1 MTYALCLNCGA
12 EKADGLAA
20 CPRCQF
26 TPTHRPDLHR
36 PELDQRFSSPPF
48 ARESLRALGAVVE
61 RIHGAV
67 ADPTLRFWTFI
78 CYVSTRVP
86 GILVAEAPTELRAQV
101 EGTLGQLDLP
111 AVTMAVSRVPP
122 PPTPLEA
129 PRLGWMG
136 WTARICVVVLFFV
149 WVAVTWFLE

>member
-1 MTYALCLNCGA
+1 MRYALCLNCGA
-12 EKADGLAA
+12 EKADALAA

-26 TPTHRPDLHR
+26 TPTDRPDLHR
-36 PELDQRFSSPPF
+36 PELDLRFSSPPF

-67 ADPTLRFWTFI
+67 PDPTLRFWTII

-101 EGTLGQLDLP
+101 EATLQQLDLP
-111 AVTMAVSRVPP
+111 AVTMAVSRAVPP
-122 PPTPLEA
+122 PPLEA
-129 PRLGWMG
+129 PGLGWMG
-136 WTARICVVVLFFV
+136 WVARICVVVLFCV
-149 WVAVTWFLE
+149 WVAVNWFLD